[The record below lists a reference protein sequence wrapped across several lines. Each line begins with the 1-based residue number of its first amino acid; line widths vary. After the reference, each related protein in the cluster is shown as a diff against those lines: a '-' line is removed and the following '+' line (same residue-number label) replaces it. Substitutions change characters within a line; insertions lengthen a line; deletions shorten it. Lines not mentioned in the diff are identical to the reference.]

1 MAEADRERE
10 RERENEKL
18 LNCIATLTKLDED
31 FSSRVDP

>member
-10 RERENEKL
+10 RENEKL
-18 LNCIATLTKLDED
+18 LYCIATLTKLDED